1 MGEVQQERSGDAA
14 RAHLGVWDAVS
25 LIVGIVVGTA
35 IFKSPP
41 LVFSSVE
48 TAAGGMILWAVGGV
62 LAWLGALCYAE
73 LSSTYPQFGAEYIFL
88 NRAYGSLVGFLFAW
102 MQLLAILTGSMGAM
116 AFVFAD
122 YSAEIFPEASG
133 ATATIAAGSVTVLL
147 AFQLTGVAVGR
158 RLQNLLSAAKV
169 IGLLAVLGAGF
180 VAVAPAPPSPVAGV
194 APYQTNIG
202 LALVFVLYAYG
213 GWNDA
218 AAVAA
223 EVRDVRQNL
232 PRALIFGVG
241 GILVLYLAIN
251 LAYLWGLGLNGL
263 RLSAAPAASLVRNAW
278 GSEAGQFVSLLVMI
292 SALGAIN
299 GMMFA
304 GSRLLAAVGS
314 DYPTLAWLKI
324 WTARGVPMWS
334 FMLIASISVS
344 QILIL
349 GTELGRDAIDDVF
362 AACFLPLPD
371 WQTYGGGFDTLVA
384 ATAPL
389 FWVFFLLSAAS
400 LLVLRKIDPD
410 RPRPYRVPG
419 YPITPILFCSVCA
432 YMLRSSLLYAGSL
445 AYVALLPLAIGGV
458 LYAGDWCVRTPSNEA
473 GPSGPEAE

>member
-1 MGEVQQERSGDAA
+1 MGDEQRQRSGDQAG
-14 RAHLGVWDAVS
+14 AHLGVWDAVS

-48 TAAGGMILWAVGGV
+48 TAAGGMLLWAVGGL

-102 MQLLAILTGSMGAM
+102 MQLVAILTGSMGAM

-122 YSAEIFPEASG
+122 YTAEIFPEATG
-133 ATATIAAGSVTVLL
+133 LTAPIAAGAVGILL
-147 AFQLTGVAVGR
+147 TFQMTGVAVGR

-180 VAVAPAPPSPVAGV
+180 AASPPATLVPDGDSAPFE
-194 APYQTNIG
+194 TNIG

-218 AAVAA
+218 VAA
-223 EVRDVRQNL
+223 EVRDVRKNL

-241 GILVLYLAIN
+241 GILILYLAIN
-251 LAYLWGLGLNGL
+251 FAYLWGLGLNGL
-263 RLSAAPAASLVRNAW
+263 RASPAPAASLVRAAW
-278 GSEAGQFVSLLVMI
+278 GIEAGQFVSVLVMI

-304 GSRLLAAVGS
+304 GSRLLAAVG
-314 DYPTLAWLKI
+314 DDFPTLRWLRF
-324 WTARGVPMWS
+324 WTARGVPLWS
-334 FMLIASISVS
+334 FLLIAGISVT
-344 QILIL
+344 QILFL
-349 GTELGRDAIDDVF
+349 GTDWGRRAIDALFDLCRV
-362 AACFLPLPD
+362 PPPD
-371 WQTYGGGFDTLVA
+371 WQSYGGGFDTLVA

-389 FWVFFLLSAAS
+389 FWGFFLLSAAS
-400 LLVLRKIDPD
+400 LLVLRRTDPN
-410 RPRPYRVPG
+410 RPRPFRVPG
-419 YPITPILFCSVCA
+419 YPVTPILFCVVCG

-445 AYVALLPLAIGGV
+445 ATIALVPLGLGAA
-458 LYAGDWCVRTPSNEA
+458 LFCADRWTAASDRASK
-473 GPSGPEAE
+473 SPE